1 MATKKTTK
9 KTEKAEPKAVSK
21 RKSDSSTEAKA
32 ETAAAAPAATPAL
45 GLNNLHMFPGA
56 RRRRIRIGFGEGS
69 GHGQTATKGQKGQ
82 RSRSGDGKLIGFEG
96 GQTPLLRRIP
106 KRGFTNGPFK
116 TVYQVVS
123 IESIE
128 RVFKNQKDVTLE
140 ALKIHGLVSGRAPV
154 KVLGD
159 GELKRPL
166 TVAAHAFSASAKEKI
181 EKAGGKAEVVAR

>member
-1 MATKKTTK
+1 MTTKKTTK
-9 KTEKAEPKAVSK
+9 K
-21 RKSDSSTEAKA
+21 A
-32 ETAAAAPAATPAL
+32 ETKTVEAITL
-45 GLNNLHMFPGA
+45 SNLHMKPGA
-56 RRRRIRIGFGEGS
+56 RKRRIRLGIGEGS

-116 TVYQVVS
+116 VVYQVVS

-159 GELKRPL
+159 GELKRAL